1 MRAMHRGY
9 RDWQPMEAPVYH
21 YDSGLKH
28 LPLILLS
35 AFAIGITANGISLM
49 MGASFLVGLAGSVV
63 LSGLKLYFLLRYE
76 PRYEQR
82 VPNRRDKVLGYAALA
97 ILLAI
102 LGAFGLYGQ
111 IGASGLS
118 APDALRAADNS
129 VTLMVFFKA
138 TLAKSTAAISCWFLA
153 IVIEAIIL
161 IIVTRDHRE
170 YEYLVE

>member
-1 MRAMHRGY
+1 
-9 RDWQPMEAPVYH
+9 METPVYH

-35 AFAIGITANGISLM
+35 AFAVGITANGISLM
-49 MGASFLVGLAGSVV
+49 MGASFLAGLSVSVGL
-63 LSGLKLYFLLRYE
+63 SGVKLYFLLRYE

-82 VPNRRDKVLGYAALA
+82 VANRRDKVLGYVALT

-111 IGASGLS
+111 IGAGSPS
-118 APDALRAADNS
+118 AHDAIEAANSS
-129 VTLMVFFKA
+129 VTLMTFFKA

-153 IVIEAIIL
+153 IVVEAIAL

>member
-1 MRAMHRGY
+1 
-9 RDWQPMEAPVYH
+9 MEPPGYH

-35 AFAIGITANGISLM
+35 AFATSITANGISLM
-49 MGASFLVGLAGSVV
+49 MGASFLVGLTGSVV

-82 VPNRRDKVLGYAALA
+82 VPNRRDKVLGYVALA

-111 IGASGLS
+111 ISAS
-118 APDALRAADNS
+118 APTAPHTIEAAGNG
-129 VTLMVFFKA
+129 VTLMAFFKA

-153 IVIEAIIL
+153 IVVEAIVL

-170 YEYLVE
+170 YEYLAE